1 MPLGEMRSGSKMKR
15 TLGLFFEEPPEGDA
29 EGLLGMVDVLLTVLP
44 SRLKHPS
51 ECLNLSDSTLKKY
64 RLKGDWIEGIH
75 WVRIN
80 SRCVRYNLELIQDW
94 LHNRG
99 NPSAHLKA
107 IQIYQQGLLSN
118 QRRKRQ

>member
-1 MPLGEMRSGSKMKR
+1 
-15 TLGLFFEEPPEGDA
+15 
-29 EGLLGMVDVLLTVLP
+29 LLTQELGAMLLFV
-44 SRLKHPS
+44 SKRKAS

-80 SRCVRYNLELIQDW
+80 SRCVRYNLALIQDW

-99 NPSAHLKA
+99 NPNAHLKA
-107 IQIYQQGLLSN
+107 IQTYQQGLLSN

>member
-1 MPLGEMRSGSKMKR
+1 MLLFVNKR
-15 TLGLFFEEPPEGDA
+15 TA
-29 EGLLGMVDVLLTVLP
+29 
-44 SRLKHPS
+44 S

-64 RLKGDWIEGIH
+64 RLQGEWIEGIH

-99 NPSAHLKA
+99 NPNAHLRA
-107 IQIYQQGLLSN
+107 IELYQEGLLSH
-118 QRRKRQ
+118 QTCKKQTRS